1 MPWRRRRNRNSAMAI
16 SQRARRI
23 FSRARFCFGTGG
35 VILLG
40 VVVCGLFP
48 GCVRRELPA
57 DVTIING
64 GEPGSL
70 DPAIITGQVEMRAV
84 QGLFEGVTRL
94 DPKTARPIPGL
105 AGGWEIS
112 PDGRSYT
119 FHLRT
124 NLVWSTGDPIA
135 ADDVVY
141 SWIRALNP
149 ATASGYAGQLFCL
162 KNAKDFNAGKIKDA
176 SLVGVHAPDPLT
188 VRFDLDHPAAFFPDV
203 CALPVATVV
212 PRQTIEKH
220 GDRWLTAKPLP
231 VSGPFTLVYWRLN
244 DKIRL
249 QKNRRYWDAT
259 NTQSEIID
267 LLPVGSPNTAL
278 NLYECG
284 QADIVWDKDLVPGQL
299 LDVLIRRPDFHAFS
313 YLGDYFI
320 RFNVT
325 RKPFDDPRVRQAL
338 ALAID
343 KERIVKKITRA
354 GERPASHLVPDGAA
368 NYSSPEGLGYNP
380 ARARKLLAEA
390 GYPDRR
396 GFPRFEYVFSAS
408 ASGGDKLHENIAIE
422 LQQMWQDELG
432 LQMDL
437 HALEAK
443 IFYAAQARLD
453 FDLSRSSWTGDYD
466 DANTF
471 LGIFTSDD
479 GNNRTGWKNARYD
492 ALIREA
498 NEQTDLKAREKLFQQ
513 AETLL
518 VRDEAPVI
526 PLYFYVGLNYFDTN
540 KIQGVYENILDKH
553 PLQAIRSVKK

>member
-1 MPWRRRRNRNSAMAI
+1 
-16 SQRARRI
+16 
-23 FSRARFCFGTGG
+23 
-35 VILLG
+35 
-40 VVVCGLFP
+40 
-48 GCVRRELPA
+48 
-57 DVTIING
+57 
-64 GEPGSL
+64 
-70 DPAIITGQVEMRAV
+70 
-84 QGLFEGVTRL
+84 
-94 DPKTARPIPGL
+94 
-105 AGGWEIS
+105 
-112 PDGRSYT
+112 
-119 FHLRT
+119 
-124 NLVWSTGDPIA
+124 
-135 ADDVVY
+135 
-141 SWIRALNP
+141 
-149 ATASGYAGQLFCL
+149 
-162 KNAKDFNAGKIKDA
+162 
-176 SLVGVHAPDPLT
+176 
-188 VRFDLDHPAAFFPDV
+188 
-203 CALPVATVV
+203 
-212 PRQTIEKH
+212 
-220 GDRWLTAKPLP
+220 
-231 VSGPFTLVYWRLN
+231 
-244 DKIRL
+244 
-249 QKNRRYWDAT
+249 
-259 NTQSEIID
+259 
-267 LLPVGSPNTAL
+267 
-278 NLYECG
+278 
-284 QADIVWDKDLVPGQL
+284 VPGQL

-313 YLGDYFI
+313 YLGGYFI

-354 GERPASHLVPDGAA
+354 GERPASHIVPDGIA
-368 NYSSPEGLGYNP
+368 NYAPPEGLGYNP

-390 GYPDRR
+390 GYPDGR

-422 LQQMWQDELG
+422 LQQMWRDELG
-432 LQMDL
+432 LEMDL
-437 HALEAK
+437 RQLEAK
-443 IFYAAQARLD
+443 IFYAAQGRLD

-553 PLQAIRSVKK
+553 PLQAIRRVK